1 MKNRSW
7 SDEFEELILQYSGSC
22 KDPPEEPEERKLEE
36 RKSRIK
42 KLIRE
47 ELNKNLVLSNVL
59 RENKAEGKFIK
70 EYTDEIIRYG
80 WSDRTVRE
88 NIYYN
93 INSERPINLALT
105 WRNTKQGYEYW
116 RKINDLVINELSK

>member
-7 SDEFEELILQYSGSC
+7 SDEFEESILQKFAFG
-22 KDPPEEPEERKLEE
+22 KDPPEERKK
-36 RKSRIK
+36 RKSKIK

-47 ELNKNLVLSNVL
+47 ELNKNPVLSNVL

-70 EYTDEIIRYG
+70 EYTDKIIRYG
-80 WSDRTVRE
+80 WSDRAARE
-88 NIYYN
+88 NICYN
-93 INSERPINLALT
+93 INSECPIDLALI
-105 WRNTKQGYEYW
+105 WRNTKQGHEYW

>member
-47 ELNKNLVLSNVL
+47 ELNKNPVLSNVL

-70 EYTDEIIRYG
+70 EYTDKIICYG
-80 WSDRTVRE
+80 WSDRTARE
-88 NIYYN
+88 NICYN
-93 INSERPINLALT
+93 INSERPIDLALT
-105 WRNTKQGYEYW
+105 WRNTKQGHEYW

>member
-22 KDPPEEPEERKLEE
+22 KDPPEETRRK
-36 RKSRIK
+36 KSKIK

-47 ELNKNLVLSNVL
+47 ELNKNPVLSNVL

-70 EYTDEIIRYG
+70 EYTDKIIRYG
-80 WSDRTVRE
+80 WSDRTARE
-88 NIYYN
+88 NICYN
-93 INSERPINLALT
+93 INSKCPIDLALI
-105 WRNTKQGYEYW
+105 WRNTKQGHEYW

>member
-1 MKNRSW
+1 MKIRSW
-7 SDEFEELILQYSGSC
+7 SDKLEEQILQYSGSC

-47 ELNKNLVLSNVL
+47 ELNKNPVLSNVL

-70 EYTDEIIRYG
+70 EYTDKIIRYS
-80 WSDRTVRE
+80 WSDRAVRE
-88 NIYYN
+88 NICHI
-93 INSERPINLALT
+93 INSKCPIDLAFT
-105 WRNTKQGYEYW
+105 WRNTKQGHEYW
-116 RKINDLVINELSK
+116 RKIDDLVINELSK

>member
-7 SDEFEELILQYSGSC
+7 SDEFEELILQYSSSC

-36 RKSRIK
+36 KKSRIK

-47 ELNKNLVLSNVL
+47 ELNKNPVLSNVL

-70 EYTDEIIRYG
+70 EYTDKIIRYG
-80 WSDRTVRE
+80 WSDRTARE
-88 NIYYN
+88 NICYN
-93 INSERPINLALT
+93 INSECPIDLALT
-105 WRNTKQGYEYW
+105 WRNTKQGHEYW

>member
-1 MKNRSW
+1 MDW
-7 SDEFEELILQYSGSC
+7 IDELIEAEFASGKDPP
-22 KDPPEEPEERKLEE
+22 KDPPEE
-36 RKSRIK
+36 RKSKIK

-70 EYTDEIIRYG
+70 EYTDKIIRYG

-88 NIYYN
+88 NICYN
-93 INSERPINLALT
+93 INSKCPIDLAFT
-105 WRNTKQGYEYW
+105 WRNTKQGHEYW

>member
-7 SDEFEELILQYSGSC
+7 SDEFEEQILQNFGSC
-22 KDPPEEPEERKLEE
+22 KDPPEE
-36 RKSRIK
+36 RKSKIK

-47 ELNKNLVLSNVL
+47 ELNKNPVLSNVL

-70 EYTDEIIRYG
+70 EYTDKIIRYG
-80 WSDRTVRE
+80 WSDRTARE
-88 NIYYN
+88 DICYN
-93 INSERPINLALT
+93 INSGCPIDLALI
-105 WRNTKQGYEYW
+105 WRNTKQGHEYW

>member
-7 SDEFEELILQYSGSC
+7 SDESEELILQYSGSC

-47 ELNKNLVLSNVL
+47 ELNKNPVLSNVL

-70 EYTDEIIRYG
+70 EYTDKIIRYG
-80 WSDRTVRE
+80 WSDRTARE
-88 NIYYN
+88 NICYN
-93 INSERPINLALT
+93 INSECPIDLALT
-105 WRNTKQGYEYW
+105 WRNTKQGHEYW
-116 RKINDLVINELSK
+116 RKINDLVINKLSK

>member
-1 MKNRSW
+1 MKIRSW
-7 SDEFEELILQYSGSC
+7 SDKLEEQILQYSGSC

-47 ELNKNLVLSNVL
+47 ELNKNPVLSNVL

-70 EYTDEIIRYG
+70 EYTDKIIRYG
-80 WSDRTVRE
+80 WSDRIARE
-88 NIYYN
+88 NICYN
-93 INSERPINLALT
+93 INSKYPIDLALT
-105 WRNTKQGYEYW
+105 WRNTKQGHKYW
-116 RKINDLVINELSK
+116 DKINDIVIDRLSE

>member
-7 SDEFEELILQYSGSC
+7 SDVFEELILQYSGSC

-36 RKSRIK
+36 KKSRIK

-47 ELNKNLVLSNVL
+47 ELNKNPVLSNVL

-70 EYTDEIIRYG
+70 EYTDKIIRYG
-80 WSDRTVRE
+80 WSDRAARE
-88 NIYYN
+88 NISST
-93 INSERPINLALT
+93 INSDSPIELALI
-105 WRNTKQGYEYW
+105 WRNTKQGHEYW
-116 RKINDLVINELSK
+116 RKINDLVIN